1 MLKQELLQS
10 EQKNKL
16 NKNTQKRQ
24 AFGSVVFFLILLI
37 DVLLRNIKKNIYKIL
52 KKGNNSWFRDF
63 I

>member
-16 NKNTQKRQ
+16 NNNAQKRQ
-24 AFGSVVFFLILLI
+24 AFGSVVFFVLFVINT
-37 DVLLRNIKKNIYKIL
+37 LLRNVKKNTYKIL